1 MGTRDTDDLY
11 SRAKRVKTWSPKF
24 SMVKIIK
31 KFAADQQLSREAR
44 LTLMYCEGCR
54 APLLGSRYIRT

>member
-11 SRAKRVKTWSPKF
+11 SRAKR
-24 SMVKIIK
+24 VKIIK